1 MQLALISDIHANLEA
16 LTAVLDHCDEQ
27 QVERIYC
34 LGDVIGYGADP
45 VECLDLV
52 SQRCELILMGNHE
65 YASLG
70 LVSTQSY
77 NEVARTTTEWTR
89 GRMGTRETELMA
101 DLPMD
106 HIEDGMHFVHSS
118 PFEPDRWH
126 YIVSPESALLAF
138 QHLDGQICFF
148 GHSHVP
154 MVFEENPSGLPY
166 CYPGESFV
174 IQPEK
179 RYLVNIG
186 SVGQPR
192 DNDPRAAYAI
202 VDTDANEVLFHRV
215 AYDIS
220 LTQERMA
227 QAELPEP
234 LISRLAVGR

>member
-1 MQLALISDIHANLEA
+1 MKLALISDIHANLEA
-16 LTAVLDHCDEQ
+16 LTAVLAHCDEEGA
-27 QVERIYC
+27 ERIIC
-34 LGDVIGYGADP
+34 LGDVIGYGANP

-52 SQRCELILMGNHE
+52 AQRCEVTLMGNHE
-65 YASLG
+65 YAALG

-77 NEVARTTTEWTR
+77 NEVARATTEWTR
-89 GRMGTRETELMA
+89 EMLDQSLLESLA
-101 DLPMD
+101 DLPLD
-106 HIEDGMHFVHSS
+106 YEDGSLYFVHAS

-126 YIVSPESALLAF
+126 YIVSPESALLGF
-138 QHLDGQICFF
+138 QHFDRHLCFL

-166 CYPGESFV
+166 CYPAESFV
-174 IQPEK
+174 IKKEK
-179 RYLVNIG
+179 RYLVNVG

-192 DNDPRAAYAI
+192 DNDPRASYAI
-202 VDTDANEVLFHRV
+202 VDTDAQEVLFHRV

-220 LTQERMA
+220 LTQQRMA

>member
-16 LTAVLDHCDEQ
+16 LTAVLAHCDEQ
-27 QVERIYC
+27 GVDKIIC
-34 LGDVIGYGADP
+34 LGDVVGYGASP
-45 VECLDLV
+45 VECLELV
-52 SQRCELILMGNHE
+52 IDRCAVILMGNHE
-65 YASLG
+65 YAALG
-70 LVSTQSY
+70 LVSTDSY
-77 NEVARTTTEWTR
+77 NEVARTMTEWTR
-89 GRMGTRETELMA
+89 RLLSDKELHLMA

-106 HIEDGMHFVHSS
+106 HTEGKMHFVHSS

-138 QHLDGQICFF
+138 QHLEGRICFF

-174 IQPEK
+174 IKPEK

-192 DNDPRAAYAI
+192 DNDPRASYVI
-202 VDTDANEVLFHRV
+202 VDTDAQDCWFHRV

-220 LTQERMA
+220 STQERMA